1 MRKHENKWRSLR
13 GEKHMAYMYQT
24 LSGNLLLEQIC
35 TNKIGKVTI
44 LTQNVFLKD
53 KICTLN

>member
-1 MRKHENKWRSLR
+1 MSKWRSLR
-13 GEKHMAYMYQT
+13 GEKYMAYMYQCYHET
-24 LSGNLLLEQIC
+24 YYLNEYAR

-44 LTQNVFLKD
+44 LTQNIFLTD